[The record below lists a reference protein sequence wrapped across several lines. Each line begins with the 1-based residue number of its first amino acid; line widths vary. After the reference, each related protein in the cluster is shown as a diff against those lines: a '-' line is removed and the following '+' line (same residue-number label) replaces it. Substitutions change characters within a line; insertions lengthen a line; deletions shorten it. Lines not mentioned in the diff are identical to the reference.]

1 MVDKTEEQIS
11 EEKETQ
17 TSKSSQLVLQI
28 AGAALFGALS
38 IVISAFTTPILP
50 RVPGWFIAIIDPV
63 SIIWVTCFLIFG
75 ARSGLLC
82 CVLGTFGLMPFDPSA
97 PVGPLMKLAAT
108 VALIIVPIMFL
119 KLYKTEEGV
128 RKSQKLKEIKNFVIY
143 GVLGTLL
150 RIVVMTLLN
159 ILVLLTVFSVFLDQT
174 SLAFLGLPE
183 VTGLTAVIIGA
194 PLINAWQSG
203 LDLIIPYII
212 VFGLKIDEKFE
223 IR

>member
-17 TSKSSQLVLQI
+17 MSKSSQLVLQI

-38 IVISAFTTPILP
+38 IVLSALVTPNVP
-50 RVPGWFIAIIDPV
+50 RIPGWKIAIIDPV

-82 CVLGTFGLMPFDPSA
+82 CVLGTFGLMPFDPS
-97 PVGPLMKLAAT
+97 PPIGPLMKLSAT

-194 PLINAWQSG
+194 PMINAWQSG
-203 LDLIIPYII
+203 LDLIIPYIF

-223 IR
+223 IW